1 MTVSIEVVRAL
12 PRPLAFVLPGGGALG
27 AYQVGVLRALA
38 EHDVTA
44 DLLVGVSAGSLNAAF
59 VAWSAGLGGV
69 AALERVW
76 RSVRRRD
83 LLRVHPGRLALAFTG
98 RRASFLD
105 SRHGAAWVT
114 RTLGER
120 RIEEAPVPLAVVA
133 TDVTTGRGVALTTGD
148 VVSAVV
154 GSAAF
159 PGVYP
164 PVWRD
169 GRWLMDGGVVADVPL
184 DLTAGLGAASA
195 VVLSVPALAEGP
207 PRLRA
212 IDLLFRAS
220 TFGVEAH
227 GRTVLARPPDG
238 LDTLEIPAEP
248 SPVTTFAVG
257 DASRMIDEGYL
268 TASTWLDGATAPA
281 EDAG

>member
-1 MTVSIEVVRAL
+1 MSVEALRDL

-38 EHDVTA
+38 EHDITA
-44 DLLVGVSAGSLNAAF
+44 DMLVGVSAGSLNAAY
-59 VAWSAGLGGV
+59 VAWSPGVVGLV
-69 AALERVW
+69 ALERVW

-83 LLRVHPGRLALAFTG
+83 LLRVNPGRLALAFTG

-105 SRHGAAWVT
+105 SRHGAQWI
-114 RTLGER
+114 RRILGQR
-120 RIEEAPVPLAVVA
+120 RIEDAPTRLAVVA
-133 TDVTTGRGVALTTGD
+133 TDVTTGRAVALTHGD
-148 VVSAVV
+148 LVSAVL

-184 DLTAGLGAASA
+184 DLAAELGAASA

-207 PRLRA
+207 PRMRA

-227 GRTVLARPPDG
+227 GRTMLARPPSG
-238 LDTLEIPAEP
+238 LATVEVPARP
-248 SPVTTFAVG
+248 SPVTTFAVS
-257 DASRMIDEGYL
+257 DAPRMIG
-268 TASTWLDGATAPA
+268 DGHATATAWLTGTGPA
-281 EDAG
+281 RD

>member
-1 MTVSIEVVRAL
+1 MGKARCMNAEALRDL

-38 EHDVTA
+38 EHEIVA
-44 DLLVGVSAGSLNAAF
+44 DLLVGVSAGSLNAAY
-59 VAWSAGLGGV
+59 VAWSPGLVGL

-83 LLRVHPGRLALAFTG
+83 LLRVHPGRIALAFTG

-105 SRHGAAWVT
+105 SRRGADWIR
-114 RTLGER
+114 RTIGER
-120 RIEEAPVPLAVVA
+120 RIEDAPTRLAVVA
-133 TDVTTGRGVALTTGD
+133 TDVTTGRAVALTDGD
-148 VVSAVV
+148 TVSAIL

-184 DLTAGLGAASA
+184 DLTVGLGAASA

-207 PRLRA
+207 PTLRA

-227 GRTVLARPPDG
+227 GRTMLARPPEG
-238 LDTLEIPAEP
+238 LTTVEIPAAP
-248 SPVTTFAVG
+248 SSVTTFAVE
-257 DASRMIDEGYL
+257 DAARTIDEGHV
-268 TASTWLDGATAPA
+268 TATTWLDDVV
-281 EDAG
+281 E

>member
-1 MTVSIEVVRAL
+1 MSVASLRAL
-12 PRPLAFVLPGGGALG
+12 PRPVAFVLPGGGVLG

-38 EHDVTA
+38 EHGVAA
-44 DLLVGVSAGSLNAAF
+44 DLLVGVSAGSLNAASA
-59 VAWSAGLGGV
+59 AWSPGLDGLD
-69 AALERVW
+69 ALERAW

-83 LLRVHPGRLALAFTG
+83 LLRVHPGRLALAVTG

-105 SRHGAAWVT
+105 SRHGVAWIR
-114 RTLGER
+114 RTLGEW
-120 RIEEAPVPLAVVA
+120 RIEDAPIRLAVVA
-133 TDVTTGRGVALTTGD
+133 TDVTTGRAVALTEGE

-164 PVWRD
+164 PVWRE

-184 DLTAGLGAASA
+184 DLTIALGAASA
-195 VVLSVPALAEGP
+195 VVISVPALAEGP
-207 PRLRA
+207 PRMRA

-227 GRTVLARPPDG
+227 GRTMLARPPAG
-238 LDTLEIPAEP
+238 LVTLEIPAPP
-248 SPVTTFAVG
+248 SPITTFAVN
-257 DASRMIDEGYL
+257 DAVRLIDDGHT
-268 TASTWLDGATAPA
+268 TATAWLDRAA
-281 EDAG
+281 

>member
-1 MTVSIEVVRAL
+1 MSVELVRDL
-12 PRPLAFVLPGGGALG
+12 PRPLAFVFPGGGALG

-38 EHDVTA
+38 ERDVTA
-44 DLLVGVSAGSLNAAF
+44 DLLVGVSAGALNAAF
-59 VAWSAGLGGV
+59 VAWSPGLDGL

-105 SRHGAAWVT
+105 SRHGAEWVT
-114 RTLGER
+114 RTIGWR
-120 RIEEAPVPLAVVA
+120 MIEHAPTRLAVVA
-133 TDVTTGRGVALTTGD
+133 TDVTTGRAVPITKGD
-148 VVSAVV
+148 VVSAIV

-184 DLTAGLGAASA
+184 DITAGLGAASA

-238 LDTLEIPAEP
+238 LATVEIPARP

-257 DASRMIDEGYL
+257 DAARMIDEGRL
-268 TASTWLDGATAPA
+268 AATAWLDGAEAA
-281 EDAG
+281 VR

>member
-1 MTVSIEVVRAL
+1 MSVEALREL

-38 EHDVTA
+38 EHDIAA
-44 DLLVGVSAGSLNAAF
+44 DLLVGVSAGSLNAAY
-59 VAWSAGLGGV
+59 VAWSPGLVGLV
-69 AALERVW
+69 ALERVW

-83 LLRVHPGRLALAFTG
+83 LLRVNPGRLALAFTG

-105 SRHGAAWVT
+105 SRHGARWIRRVLGQRQIEDAPT
-114 RTLGER
+114 R
-120 RIEEAPVPLAVVA
+120 LAVVA
-133 TDVTTGRGVALTTGD
+133 TDVTTGRAVALTDGD
-148 VVSAVV
+148 VVSAVL

-184 DLTAGLGAASA
+184 DLAASLGAASA

-207 PRLRA
+207 PKMRA

-227 GRTVLARPPDG
+227 GRTTLARPPSG
-238 LDTLEIPAEP
+238 LATVEVPARP
-248 SPVTTFAVG
+248 SPVTTFAVS
-257 DASRMIDEGYL
+257 DAPRMID
-268 TASTWLDGATAPA
+268 DGHATATA
-281 EDAG
+281 WLTDGTR

>member
-1 MTVSIEVVRAL
+1 MTLDRVRGL
-12 PRPLAFVLPGGGALG
+12 PRPQAFVLPGGGVLG

-38 EHDVTA
+38 EHGVTA
-44 DLLVGVSAGSLNAAF
+44 DLLVGVSAGSLNAASA
-59 VAWSAGLGGV
+59 AWSPGLDGLD
-69 AALERVW
+69 ALERAW

-105 SRHGAAWVT
+105 SRHGAAWIR
-114 RTLGER
+114 RTLGEW
-120 RIEEAPVPLAVVA
+120 RIEDAPIRLAVVA
-133 TDVTTGRGVALTTGD
+133 TDVTTGRAVALTDGD

-184 DLTAGLGAASA
+184 DVTVALGAASA

-207 PRLRA
+207 PRMRA

-227 GRTVLARPPDG
+227 GRTMLARPPLG
-238 LDTLEIPAEP
+238 LVTVEIPAPP
-248 SPVTTFAVG
+248 SPVTTFAVD
-257 DASRMIDEGYL
+257 DAARMIEDGHL
-268 TASTWLDGATAPA
+268 TATAWLGGGIAERTA
-281 EDAG
+281 

>member
-1 MTVSIEVVRAL
+1 MSVASLRAL
-12 PRPLAFVLPGGGALG
+12 PRPVAFVLPGGGVLG

-38 EHDVTA
+38 EQGVAA

-59 VAWSAGLGGV
+59 AAWSPGLDGLD
-69 AALERVW
+69 ALERAW

-83 LLRVHPGRLALAFTG
+83 LLRVHPGRLALAVTG

-105 SRHGAAWVT
+105 SRHGVAWIR
-114 RTLGER
+114 RTLGEW
-120 RIEEAPVPLAVVA
+120 RIEDAPIRLAVVA
-133 TDVTTGRGVALTTGD
+133 TDVTTGRAVALTDGE

-164 PVWRD
+164 PVWRE

-184 DLTAGLGAASA
+184 DLTVALGAASA
-195 VVLSVPALAEGP
+195 VVISVPALAEGP
-207 PRLRA
+207 PRMRA

-227 GRTVLARPPDG
+227 GRTMLARPPAG
-238 LDTLEIPAEP
+238 LVTLEIPAPP
-248 SPVTTFAVG
+248 SPITTFAVN
-257 DASRMIDEGYL
+257 DAVRLIDEGHT
-268 TASTWLDGATAPA
+268 TATAWLDGAA
-281 EDAG
+281 

>member
-1 MTVSIEVVRAL
+1 MSIESLRLL

-27 AYQVGVLRALA
+27 AYQVGVLRALT
-38 EHDVTA
+38 EHEVTA

-59 VAWSAGLGGV
+59 VAWSAGLDRL
-69 AALERVW
+69 AALEQVW

-98 RRASFLD
+98 RRESFLD
-105 SRHGAAWVT
+105 SRRGAEWVR

-120 RIEEAPVPLAVVA
+120 QIEDAPTRLAVVA
-133 TDVTTGRGVALTTGD
+133 TDVTTGRAVALTQGD
-148 VVSAVV
+148 VVSAVL

-184 DLTAGLGAASA
+184 DLTVRSGRPARSCCPCRRSPRGRRGCGPSICS
-195 VVLSVPALAEGP
+195 SVPRRSVSKPMA
-207 PRLRA
+207 
-212 IDLLFRAS
+212 
-220 TFGVEAH
+220 
-227 GRTVLARPPDG
+227 GRC
-238 LDTLEIPAEP
+238 
-248 SPVTTFAVG
+248 SPGHRQV
-257 DASRMIDEGYL
+257 
-268 TASTWLDGATAPA
+268 
-281 EDAG
+281 